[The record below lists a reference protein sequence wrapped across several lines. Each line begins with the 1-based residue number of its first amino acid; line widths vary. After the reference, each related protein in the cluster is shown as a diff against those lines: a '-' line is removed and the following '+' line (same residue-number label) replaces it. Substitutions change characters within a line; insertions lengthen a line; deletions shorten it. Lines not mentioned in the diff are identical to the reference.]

1 MKKIFFIALF
11 SFVLFFNPQ
20 KSYSQADIPQYYGGT
35 VISLQEYQSYTDYC
49 FYSYFHILEEVFEWG
64 SINAR
69 DLNYRLYSI
78 DAGEFVLG
86 YGEFIIR
93 CYTEQG
99 ALKAYTNTE
108 VLPGKYNQTLKRG
121 FSDRCLGVDWF
132 DGYWSIYSCNPE
144 TGAWSIIPNS
154 VGGSSN
160 DSSGTY
166 ECINQKGRYYGGSSY
181 LHLVI
186 NKKKIFGV
194 KYDDSYYYRSFACV
208 EAGENIE
215 KNPTLTQLQA
225 GLTTSRVSS
234 DIVSSGGTGGTGGGT
249 ATSDVKLDEIK
260 TQLTE
265 LKNSNSTFQTQNL
278 GKLSEVKSEILL
290 QNEYLAVSQNVLV
303 EKLNN
308 LEQKNQLLKQD
319 LNNKIELE
327 NNNLK
332 NAISENLE
340 TQTNNLKTKIDESN
354 VDLTTKINNNQLEI
368 NSLEDSI
375 NTYNSDNLD
384 GRNEILGRLSGLE
397 NQINGLGTTL
407 ENIENNQ
414 GEGTGTGSG
423 TGTGDLAALG
433 QGLTNIDNT
442 LKNGLQNENGK
453 SYLESINKNINDSF
467 TPVSSEDYNSAQS
480 SINNTI
486 SSSLNTSFSK
496 YSNVL
501 GFGSNYGN
509 KPINIT
515 VSLMGKTYTL
525 LDFSFLDNYV
535 SLIRSLFLSLAYLY
549 GFMNLLRGGK

>member
-11 SFVLFFNPQ
+11 SFILFFNPI
-20 KSYSQADIPQYYGGT
+20 KSYSSSGIPQYYGGT
-35 VISLQEYQSYTDYC
+35 VISLQEYQTYVDYC
-49 FYSYFHILEEVFEWG
+49 FYSSFFILEEVYEWG
-64 SINAR
+64 SESSL

-78 DAGEFVLG
+78 EGGKLVLG
-86 YGEFIIR
+86 YGEFIIS

-99 ALKAYTNTE
+99 ALQTYTNTNI
-108 VLPGKYNQTLKRG
+108 VPKKYNNTLKRG
-121 FSDRCLGVDWF
+121 FSDRCLGIDWF
-132 DGYWSIYSCNPE
+132 NGYWFIYSCNPE

-154 VGGSSN
+154 VGGSAS
-160 DSSGTY
+160 DSAGTY
-166 ECINQKGRYYGGSSY
+166 ECINQNGRYYGGSSY

-194 KYDDSYYYRSFACV
+194 NYDDSYYYRTFACV
-208 EAGENIE
+208 ETEENIE
-215 KNPTLTQLQA
+215 KNPTLTELKV

-234 DIVSSGGTGGTGGGT
+234 DIGSSGGTGGSTGGTG
-249 ATSDVKLDEIK
+249 ASDTKIDEIK

-303 EKLNN
+303 EKLDN

-340 TQTNNLKTKIDESN
+340 TQTNDLKTKIDESN
-354 VDLTTKINNNQLEI
+354 LDLTTKINNNQLEI

-375 NTYNSDNLD
+375 NGYNSDNLE

-397 NQINGLGTTL
+397 NQISGLGASL

-414 GEGTGTGSG
+414 GSGNGEGN
-423 TGTGDLAALG
+423 GTGDLSALG

-453 SYLESINKNINDSF
+453 PYLESINKNINDSF
-467 TPVSSEDYNSAQS
+467 TPVSSEDYNSALS
-480 SINNTI
+480 NINNSI

-509 KPINIT
+509 KPVSIT

-535 SLIRSLFLSLAYLY
+535 SIIRSLFLSLAYLY